1 MVKKKFSG
9 QTIAIIILAVLL
21 LITIA
26 FGGVYAFYTA
36 KSNKISGKIVMA
48 NLKIS
53 LVTETDKSDKSE
65 IVISNGVNVV
75 PGQPLE
81 NSPLIVKNLSSVGIY
96 LVVVYEIN
104 AKIEKTVNNVAVT
117 ETVKDEH
124 KSPVLGLGFEYINS
138 VYPDMSSTR
147 YVDSDKWIDYVFH
160 AEQEDTS
167 YEDADGEIVH
177 VKKMYRCLVSMVGFA
192 KEEDVTV
199 IGENKLSLAAAMGD
213 EYQSASISFTFQAY
227 AIGDQTF
234 NGQFNEDTT
243 KEAKCEAIVSA
254 IYESQNYK
262 FLNIKVNS

>member
-81 NSPLIVKNLSSVGIY
+81 NSPLVVRNLSSVSIR
-96 LVVVYEIN
+96 LVVVYELK
-104 AKIEKTVNNVAVT
+104 AYAEDKTEIE
-117 ETVKDEH
+117 DEH
-124 KSPVLGLGFEYINS
+124 IDPVLGLGVEYVNGLHPEEGRNKN
-138 VYPDMSSTR
+138 VKNEEW
-147 YVDSDKWIDYVFH
+147 VDYVFNP
-160 AEQEDTS
+160 
-167 YEDADGEIVH
+167 GNGGRV
-177 VKKMYRCLVSMVGFA
+177 YRCLVSMVDFA
-192 KEEDVTV
+192 PTQSGDDGITV
-199 IGENKLSLAAAMGD
+199 IAENKLSLSGAMGND
-213 EYQSASISFTFQAY
+213 YQNASISFTFQAY
-227 AIGDQTF
+227 AIGSATDF
-234 NGQFNEDTT
+234 GIEEGES
-243 KEAKCEAIVSA
+243 KLGICEKIVGA
-254 IYESQNYK
+254 IYENQDEV
-262 FLNIKVNS
+262 FLNINVTR